1 MPHVY
6 KRREEECR
14 LKIHCCQT
22 LIKWKLSTKT
32 SRELL
37 ICRPASQLD
46 DRQQTTKV
54 LSFFFF
60 WGRMPGHWHLNLW
73 AEGSWQTPVAVCSYW
88 GSILVRRLGGVPPTL
103 TCPTVPG
110 VSLSLNVVGVGGKRL
125 LGLGGRKDRINEGD
139 TRCPGVGWHGVPCL
153 CLGLE
158 GLLWLHLWITVLVCF
173 VVLDYILIPS
183 VSIFRNHTLFCRVP
197 RGEPT
202 PFKLTMS
209 PT

>member
-1 MPHVY
+1 
-6 KRREEECR
+6 
-14 LKIHCCQT
+14 
-22 LIKWKLSTKT
+22 
-32 SRELL
+32 
-37 ICRPASQLD
+37 
-46 DRQQTTKV
+46 
-54 LSFFFF
+54 
-60 WGRMPGHWHLNLW
+60 MPGHWHLNLW

-158 GLLWLHLWITVLVCF
+158 GLLWPHLWITVLVCF

-183 VSIFRNHTLFCRVP
+183 VSIFRNHTLLCKVP